1 MLKLIRN
8 LIRNDT
14 DVAEPDVHPSGLPSQ
29 ALAAAALLFETA
41 RADNEIDDGELH
53 MLRQRLAERFELS
66 RDELD
71 QLTDVA
77 LGEVERATGFYE
89 FTSVLNE
96 HFDYDARV
104 EMVRAMWDVALAD
117 KEIDSFEEHTVRR
130 VADLLHVAHRDFI
143 RAKLDSR
150 DQSR

>member
-8 LIRNDT
+8 LLGENAAAPI
-14 DVAEPDVHPSGLPSQ
+14 EDVHPSGLPRP
-29 ALAAAALLFETA
+29 ALAAAALMFETA
-41 RADNEIDDGELH
+41 RADNEIDDEELRT
-53 MLRQRLAERFELS
+53 LRERLADRFSLS
-66 RDELD
+66 REELD

-89 FTSVLNE
+89 FTSILNA

-104 EMVRAMWDVALAD
+104 ELVRAMWDVALAD
-117 KEIDSFEEHTVRR
+117 ETIDTFEEHTVRR

-143 RAKLDSR
+143 RAKIDSR
-150 DQSR
+150 DQAR